1 MAKTSLSSDVVEQL
15 TAALR
20 QKSRKFADL
29 YRGES
34 GRRQPVHTVYGGA
47 HLFKADSASRLG
59 ALARRAL
66 DQFAPDFVTFARAID
81 LPGSERLPDSLDQ
94 AEDLIARF
102 ENNAERMR
110 HESKDLW
117 LAHTIYRRVN
127 EKLRREPVEDFR
139 IDFEDGYGNRPDEE
153 EDGHAASA
161 AIEVAEGMANK
172 SLPPFIGIRIKPF
185 NDELRQRSI
194 RTLDIFLTT
203 LLEKTGGKLP
213 GNFVVTLPKITLPEQ
228 VAALAA
234 VFETLEQQLG
244 LSNTSLRMEMMIE
257 TTQSIISHEGEI
269 NLPRLLAAAAGR
281 CVAAHFGTY
290 DYTASCNITAAHQ
303 HMLHPACD
311 FAKHMMQV
319 SFAGTGIWLS
329 DGATNIM
336 PVAPHRF
343 AEGAPPLTAKQI
355 EENRSVVHRAWKLH
369 YDHIRHSLIN
379 AFYQGWDL
387 HPAQL
392 PTRYAAVYA
401 FFLES
406 LDAASERLKNFVEKA
421 AKATLV
427 GDVFDD
433 AATGQGLLNYFLR
446 AINSGAMKES
456 EAVTQSG
463 LTVDELRSG
472 SFVKI
477 LKNRSQI

>member
-1 MAKTSLSSDVVEQL
+1 MKTSLSDSSLRDL
-15 TAALR
+15 TARLVGANNA
-20 QKSRKFADL
+20 FAAI
-29 YRGES
+29 YPGET
-34 GRRQPVHTVYGGA
+34 GKRQPVHTVYGGA
-47 HLFKADSASRLG
+47 HLFKSDSASRLG
-59 ALARRAL
+59 ALARRSL
-66 DQFAPDFVTFARAID
+66 DQFAPDFIAFAKAIG
-81 LPGSERLPDSLDQ
+81 LPGAGELPESTEEGDGLR
-94 AEDLIARF
+94 ADL
-102 ENNAERMR
+102 ENNF
-110 HESKDLW
+110 ESVRQKNKTAW
-117 LAHTIYRRVN
+117 LAHTIYNRVN

-153 EDGHAASA
+153 EDGHAAA
-161 AIEVAEGMANK
+161 AAAEVAEGMLN
-172 SLPPFIGIRIKPF
+172 STLPPFIGIRIKPF
-185 NDELRQRSI
+185 TEELRARSM
-194 RTLDIFLTT
+194 RTLDIFVST
-203 LLEKTGGKLP
+203 LVEKSGGKLP
-213 GNFVVTLPKITLPEQ
+213 DNFVVTLPKITIPEQ
-228 VAALAA
+228 VSALAD
-234 VFETLEQQLG
+234 VFESLEQSLG
-244 LSNTSLRMEMMIE
+244 LASNSLKLEMMIE
-257 TTQSIISHEGEI
+257 TTQSIINNSGEI
-269 NLPRLLAAAAGR
+269 NLPLLLTAARGR

-290 DYTASCNITAAHQ
+290 DYTASCSITAAHQ
-303 HMLHPACD
+303 HMMHPACD
-311 FAKHMMQV
+311 FAKNMMQV

-343 AEGAPPLTAKQI
+343 SEGGTPLTAEQI
-355 EENRSVVHRAWKLH
+355 NENREVVHRAWKLH
-369 YDHIRHSLIN
+369 YDHIQHSLET

-446 AINSGAMKES
+446 AINSGALTQE
-456 EAVTQSG
+456 EAVELSG
-463 LTVDELRSG
+463 LTVAELRSG

-477 LKNRSQI
+477 LNNRQSL